1 MFMQHHVRSACRVR
15 LPHAETI
22 STSRH
27 RRQSDASPLHAI
39 CRFAFIFLVLVIV
52 AGWTSTTKCKVASLL
67 NRQQTEEWK
76 GWMQVGP
83 AADE

>member
-1 MFMQHHVRSACRVR
+1 MLQSLLRSF
-15 LPHAETI
+15 I
-22 STSRH
+22 GSW
-27 RRQSDASPLHAI
+27 QGDATPLHAI

-76 GWMQVGP
+76 GWMQVG
-83 AADE
+83 